1 MGNWQRNFPQ
11 GWLPQHKQLL
21 YVVMGENRRYQ
32 KIRTPRLL
40 QQLELDPITQSCDS
54 ELSRI
59 TGGLVFEEMMRMAE
73 AAKFRQTLAYI
84 GESVGKFLFSSCSK
98 R

>member
-1 MGNWQRNFPQ
+1 
-11 GWLPQHKQLL
+11 
-21 YVVMGENRRYQ
+21 
-32 KIRTPRLL
+32 
-40 QQLELDPITQSCDS
+40 
-54 ELSRI
+54 
-59 TGGLVFEEMMRMAE
+59 MMRMAE